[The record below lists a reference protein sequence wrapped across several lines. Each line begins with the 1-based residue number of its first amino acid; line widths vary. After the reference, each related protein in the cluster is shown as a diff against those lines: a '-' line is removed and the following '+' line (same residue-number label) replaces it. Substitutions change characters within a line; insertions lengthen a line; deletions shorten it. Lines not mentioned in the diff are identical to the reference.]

1 MHATILST
9 YPPRGCGLATFA
21 RDLRAGLASAGV
33 TADVVASVR
42 TAGDPGRAPEVSR
55 EVVQDQRSDYAA
67 AARAL
72 DPSTDVV
79 CVQHEFGIFGGPE
92 GTYVTDF
99 MRASAA
105 PVVTTLHTVLPTP
118 PAHYRRAL
126 LVVAEASDRLVV
138 MTETAR
144 TLLREVYRVPASRV
158 SVVPHGTP
166 VVTAPAPDLRARLG
180 LEGRTVLLTFGLLG
194 PSKGIEFALDA
205 LAPVAQAHPDVLY
218 VVLGATHPEI
228 VAREGEAYRES
239 LQATVDAR
247 GLGDHVRFVD
257 RYLDGPELGDWL
269 LASDVYVSPYPSMDQ
284 ICSGTLA
291 YALAAGLP
299 VVSTPYL
306 HAAEVLADG
315 AGALV
320 PYGDTEGFAAALA
333 RFAESPHARAEA
345 GRRAREI
352 GAPTAWP
359 ETGRAYRRVFEEVI
373 AEAARRPRLG
383 PRSAGAFSVHPG
395 ALPAALDALDRL
407 TDDVGPVQHTV
418 YGVPDRRH
426 GYSADDAAR
435 ALVAAYGAIERV
447 GRPPASLLRLTQT
460 CLAFLRHAQ
469 RPDGAFHNFMSF
481 DRRFLDS
488 RGGDDTT
495 GRAIWGLG
503 ATVRWAPDA
512 ASQHLALELVERA
525 LADDLHHPCARA
537 YAITGLDL
545 ALGAVPDHGSMRA
558 ALARLAGGLADQFE
572 RTQAPD
578 WRWFSDAMTYANALP
593 PARPPARRR
602 APARPGRALARDRRR
617 RGPVRPRP
625 DRRRR
630 PVRPRRQR
638 RLADARRPPG
648 HLRPAAHR
656 GRLRRLVLGRRRR
669 AHRRPPLRRRRPAG
683 RRVVLR
689 PQPPGRALVR
699 HGQRRLLRRPDA
711 RGRQPEPRRRVGHRG
726 CPGALGGRRPRP
738 RPRDAGGGRRVAR
751 LAGAPEPDRGSVT
764 NRTARRPTRAL
775 RHGMW
780 WGTAGP

>member
-21 RDLRAGLASAGV
+21 RDLRNGLASAGV

-42 TAGDPGRAPEVSR
+42 EPGAPGRAPEVTA
-55 EVVQDQRSDYAA
+55 EIVQDRRDDYAA

-72 DPSTDVV
+72 GDETDVV

-92 GTYVTDF
+92 GAYVTDF
-99 MRASAA
+99 MEAA
-105 PVVTTLHTVLPTP
+105 GRPVVTTLHTVLPRP
-118 PAHYRRAL
+118 SAAYRRSMLA
-126 LVVAEASDRLVV
+126 VVEASSRLVV

-144 TLLREVYRVPASRV
+144 TLMREVYRVPASKV

-166 VVTAPAPDLRARLG
+166 VVTAPAAGLRARLG

-205 LAPVAQAHPDVLY
+205 LAPVAEAHPDVLY

-239 LQATVDAR
+239 LQAAVEAR

-257 RYLDGPELGDWL
+257 RYVDGPELGEWL
-269 LASDVYVSPYPSMDQ
+269 QASDVYVSPYPGMDQ

-291 YALAAGLP
+291 YALAAGLA

-315 AGALV
+315 AGRLV
-320 PYGDTEGFAAALA
+320 PYGDVGGFAAALA
-333 RFAESPHARAEA
+333 DFAASPQARAEA
-345 GRRAREI
+345 GRRARAI

-359 ETGRAYRRVFEEVI
+359 ETGRAYRRVFEEVV
-373 AEAARRPRLG
+373 AEAERQARAGLRP
-383 PRSAGAFSVHPG
+383 AGRAEAFSIHPG

-435 ALVAAYGAIERV
+435 ALVAAYGAMRRI
-447 GRPPASLLRLTQT
+447 GRPPASLLRTTQT

-481 DRRFLDS
+481 ERRFLDD

-512 ASQHLALELVERA
+512 PSQQLALELIERA
-525 LADDLHHPCARA
+525 LADELHHPCARA
-537 YAITGLDL
+537 YAITGLGL
-545 ALGAVPDHGSMRA
+545 ALDAVPEHGTIRT
-558 ALARLAGGLADQFE
+558 ALGELADGLVDQFE
-572 RTQAPD
+572 RTSDAG
-578 WRWFSDAMTYANALP
+578 WRWFSDSMTYANALP
-593 PARPPARRR
+593 PHALLR
-602 APARPGRALARDRRR
+602 ASRHL
-617 RGPVRPRP
+617 P
-625 DRRRR
+625 DRADRLREVADETAR
-630 PVRPRRQR
+630 FALDRTVVDGQFDPVGNDGWLTRDGHRAVYDQQPVEAGYAAWFW
-638 RLADARRPPG
+638 ADA
-648 HLRPAAHR
+648 
-656 GRLRRLVLGRRRR
+656 
-669 AHRRPPLRRRRPAG
+669 
-683 RRVVLR
+683 
-689 PQPPGRALVR
+689 
-699 HGQRRLLRRPDA
+699 
-711 RGRQPEPRRRVGHRG
+711 
-726 CPGALGGRRPRP
+726 GALTGDDRYTE
-738 RPRDAGGGRRVAR
+738 AAR
-751 LAGAPEPDRGSVT
+751 LAVEWFYGRNRAGEPLFDIASGACYDGLTPEGVNQNQGAESVI
-764 NRTARRPTRAL
+764 AGVLAHLAAVDLGLVQQGRAADAEVT
-775 RHGMW
+775 G
-780 WGTAGP
+780 ASGPNVR

>member
-1 MHATILST
+1 MPPTQVYNEKPGRPHAAPTPPDPMHATILST

-21 RDLRAGLASAGV
+21 RDLRGGLASAGV
-33 TADVVASVR
+33 TAGVIASVH
-42 TAGDPGRAPEVSR
+42 TVGAPGRAPEVSR
-55 EVVQDQRSDYAA
+55 EIDQDRRPDYAA
-67 AARAL
+67 AARGL

-92 GTYVTDF
+92 GAYVTDF
-99 MRASAA
+99 MDASPC
-105 PVVTTLHTVLPTP
+105 PVVTTLHTVLPRP
-118 PAHYRRAL
+118 SGAYRRAL
-126 LVVAEASDRLVV
+126 AAVVEASDRLVV

-144 TLLREVYRVPASRV
+144 ELLGDVYRVPASKV

-166 VVTAPAPDLRARLG
+166 VVSAPAPGLRERLG
-180 LEGRTVLLTFGLLG
+180 LGGRTVLITFGLLG

-205 LAPVAQAHPDVLY
+205 LAPVAEAHPDVLY

-239 LQATVDAR
+239 LQATINAR

-257 RYLDGPELGDWL
+257 RYVDGPELGEWL
-269 LASDVYVSPYPSMDQ
+269 QASDVYVSPYPGMDQ

-320 PYGDTEGFAAALA
+320 PYGDVGGFAAALA
-333 RFAESPHARAEA
+333 RFAESPEARAEA

-359 ETGRAYRRVFEEVI
+359 ETGEAYRRVFEEVV
-373 AEAARRPRLG
+373 AEAGRQRAGGRRDGREPDGRRAPG
-383 PRSAGAFSVHPG
+383 PFAVHPG

-435 ALVAAYGAIERV
+435 ALVAAYGAMRRV
-447 GRPPASLLRLTQT
+447 SRPPASLLRLAQT

-481 DRRFLDS
+481 ERRFLDS

-503 ATVRWAPDA
+503 ATVRWAPDGP
-512 ASQHLALELVERA
+512 SQRLALELTERA

-537 YAITGLDL
+537 YAVTGLDL
-545 ALGAVPDHGSMRA
+545 ALGAVPDHGTMRA

-572 RTQAPD
+572 QASAPD
-578 WRWFSDAMTYANALP
+578 WRWFSDAMTYANALLP
-593 PARPPARRR
+593 HALLRAAEHVPDQAERFRRIAADAADFALDRTVVDGRFDAVGNDGWLTRHGHR
-602 APARPGRALARDRRR
+602 AVYDQQPIEAGYAAWFWADAAATTGDRRY
-617 RGPVRPRP
+617 G
-625 DRRRR
+625 
-630 PVRPRRQR
+630 
-638 RLADARRPPG
+638 DA
-648 HLRPAAHR
+648 
-656 GRLRRLVLGRRRR
+656 
-669 AHRRPPLRRRRPAG
+669 
-683 RRVVLR
+683 
-689 PQPPGRALVR
+689 
-699 HGQRRLLRRPDA
+699 
-711 RGRQPEPRRRVGHRG
+711 
-726 CPGALGGRRPRP
+726 
-738 RPRDAGGGRRVAR
+738 AR
-751 LAGAPEPDRGSVT
+751 LAVEWFYGRNRAGEALFDAASGACFDGLTPEGVNQNQGAESVIASVLAHLAAVDLGLVQSE
-764 NRTARRPTRAL
+764 RTADAARSR
-775 RHGMW
+775 G
-780 WGTAGP
+780 

>member
-1 MHATILST
+1 MPASDVPDRPSPPMHATILST

-42 TAGDPGRAPEVSR
+42 TPDEPGRAAEVSR
-55 EVVQDQRSDYAA
+55 EIVQDHRADYAA

-92 GTYVTDF
+92 GTHVVDF
-99 MRASAA
+99 MEASAS

-118 PAHYRRAL
+118 PAPYRRAL
-126 LVVAEASDRLVV
+126 LAVVEASDRLVV

-144 TLLREVYRVPASRV
+144 TLLREVYHVPASKV

-166 VVTAPAPDLRARLG
+166 VVTAPADGLRARLG

-205 LAPVAQAHPDVLY
+205 LAPVAEAHPDVLY

-228 VAREGEAYRES
+228 VAREGERYRES

-257 RYLDGPELGDWL
+257 RYVDGPELGDWL
-269 LASDVYVSPYPSMDQ
+269 LASDVYVSPYPGMDQ

-320 PYGDTEGFAAALA
+320 PYGDAEGFAAALA
-333 RFAESPHARAEA
+333 RFAESPEARARA

-359 ETGRAYRRVFEEVI
+359 QTGQAYRQVFEEVI
-373 AEAARRPRLG
+373 DHARRRARAG
-383 PRSAGAFSVHPG
+383 YRSAGAAAFSVHPG

-435 ALVAAYGAIERV
+435 ALVAAYGAMQRV
-447 GRPPASLLRLTQT
+447 GRPPASLMRLTQT

-481 DRRFLDS
+481 DRRFLDD

-503 ATVRWAPDA
+503 ATVRWAPDTP
-512 ASQHLALELVERA
+512 SQQLALELLERA
-525 LADDLHHPCARA
+525 LAADLHHPCARA
-537 YAITGLDL
+537 YAVTGLDL
-545 ALGAVPDHGSMRA
+545 ALGALPDHGPMRA
-558 ALARLAGGLADQFE
+558 ALAALAGGLAGQFE
-572 RTQAPD
+572 RAQAPD

-593 PARPPARRR
+593 PHALLR
-602 APARPGRALARDRRR
+602 AAERL
-617 RGPVRPRP
+617 P
-625 DRRRR
+625 D
-630 PVRPRRQR
+630 Q
-638 RLADARRPPG
+638 A
-648 HLRPAAHR
+648 
-656 GRLRRLVLGRRRR
+656 GRLRAIAGTAAAFALDQTVVDGQFDAIGNDGWLTRDGRRAVYDQQPIEAGYAAWFWADAGALTGDPRYTDAARR
-669 AHRRPPLRRRRPAG
+669 AVEWFYGRNRAGEALFDTASGACYDGLTPEGVNQNQGAESVIAGVLAHLAAVDLGLVQDGPPVDAAS
-683 RRVVLR
+683 
-689 PQPPGRALVR
+689 RA
-699 HGQRRLLRRPDA
+699 
-711 RGRQPEPRRRVGHRG
+711 
-726 CPGALGGRRPRP
+726 
-738 RPRDAGGGRRVAR
+738 
-751 LAGAPEPDRGSVT
+751 
-764 NRTARRPTRAL
+764 
-775 RHGMW
+775 
-780 WGTAGP
+780 